1 MKNIVKK
8 ILIGILIFIILF
20 IIFKPR
26 NVFLFKTN
34 VPMIIYENIYK

>member
-20 IIFKPR
+20 IIFKPM
-26 NVFLFKTN
+26 NGFLFKTD
-34 VPMIIYENIYK
+34 VPMIIYRNI

>member
-20 IIFKPR
+20 IIFKPM
-26 NVFLFKTN
+26 NVFLFKTD
-34 VPMIIYENIYK
+34 VPMIIYRNI

>member
-26 NVFLFKTN
+26 NVFLFKSD
-34 VPMIIYENIYK
+34 VSMIICENIYK